1 MNRQTWRAFKV
12 LGPIGVALAALSVA
26 FLSLVPTGAHAQRA
40 MVFDGSLAK
49 GDTFVVDLGSP
60 SPVSLGTGGFVCSE
74 SSHLSPGGIVTPPP
88 QSQPVEPAGAGLTAG
103 RRDFLASPPPLPPL
117 VIDSL
122 EDDCDVVAQ
131 FAQVQAHLD
140 QLLLDAASMVAAQ
153 NACLVEIG
161 QAYCDFVAAV
171 ESIAISPESAG
182 NVQDGSQHSSSTT
195 MTFFSDCDEVPF
207 CGCIAS
213 ILHSPLPFLLDEMNR
228 ELANCEEIRD
238 RLIARKAELPAADDP
253 FNINS
258 FFDWADA
265 RLAES
270 ERLGPAMVKLQS
282 DIGGEVSTI
291 TLAAAQANC
300 DECPS
305 PFLPRSFFFPP
316 FSIEVAR
323 DDSVISSLA
332 GAFSAT
338 ASSEA
343 DLALAARYAGIAQ
356 KLPTLPTDRILYVSH
371 PTDAPGETLAI
382 GLRSS
387 SLPDDGVSPLAV
399 IIRADP
405 SSSTPMGIVDRRVVL
420 DAWRALSRT
429 VDPAATSADPAD
441 DDGDGL
447 RDAFETQT
455 GIFASFVDTG
465 TTAGLVD
472 TDADLFTDGTEA
484 LAGSD
489 PNDPTSSPLTLAA
502 AVPVLAPVGA
512 ALAALLLAR
521 AGMRRI
527 SNRRQP

>member
-1 MNRQTWRAFKV
+1 MNRQTRRAFKV
-12 LGPIGVALAALSVA
+12 LGPIGVALAALSLA

-40 MVFDGSLAK
+40 MVFEGSLAK

-60 SPVSLGTGGFVCSE
+60 SPVSLGTGGFVCPGSL
-74 SSHLSPGGIVTPPP
+74 HASPGGIVTPPP

-103 RRDFLASPPPLPPL
+103 RRDFLASRPPLPPL

-153 NACLVEIG
+153 NACLVKVG
-161 QAYCDFVAAV
+161 QTYCDFVAAV
-171 ESIAISPESAG
+171 ESITIGPELMGHAPSLNTFAHPLRSMSPISR
-182 NVQDGSQHSSSTT
+182 
-195 MTFFSDCDEVPF
+195 CDRYARE
-207 CGCIAS
+207 
-213 ILHSPLPFLLDEMNR
+213 LHIQLPTLADEMNQ
-228 ELANCEEIRD
+228 ELVNCEEISD
-238 RLIARKAELPAADDP
+238 RLIAEKAALPAADSA
-253 FNINS
+253 FNINR
-258 FFDWADA
+258 FFDRADA
-265 RLAES
+265 QLAAS
-270 ERLGPAMVKLQS
+270 EGLGPAMVKLQS
-282 DIGGEVSTI
+282 EIGEVVAAI
-291 TLAAAQANC
+291 TLAKAQADC

-305 PFLPRSFFFPP
+305 PTLPFSFFP
-316 FSIEVAR
+316 SSNIEVAR

-371 PTDAPGETLAI
+371 PTDAPGETLTI

-405 SSSTPMGIVDRRVVL
+405 SASAPLGIVDRRIVL

-429 VDPAATSADPAD
+429 VDPAATSPDPAD

-455 GIFASFVDTG
+455 GVFASFVDTG
-465 TTAGLVD
+465 TVAGLVD

-527 SNRRQP
+527 SNRRRDLT

>member
-1 MNRQTWRAFKV
+1 MNQ
-12 LGPIGVALAALSVA
+12 
-26 FLSLVPTGAHAQRA
+26 
-40 MVFDGSLAK
+40 
-49 GDTFVVDLGSP
+49 
-60 SPVSLGTGGFVCSE
+60 
-74 SSHLSPGGIVTPPP
+74 
-88 QSQPVEPAGAGLTAG
+88 
-103 RRDFLASPPPLPPL
+103 
-117 VIDSL
+117 
-122 EDDCDVVAQ
+122 
-131 FAQVQAHLD
+131 
-140 QLLLDAASMVAAQ
+140 
-153 NACLVEIG
+153 
-161 QAYCDFVAAV
+161 
-171 ESIAISPESAG
+171 
-182 NVQDGSQHSSSTT
+182 
-195 MTFFSDCDEVPF
+195 
-207 CGCIAS
+207 
-213 ILHSPLPFLLDEMNR
+213 

-238 RLIARKAELPAADDP
+238 RLIARKAELPAADHP

-258 FFDWADA
+258 FFDWADV

-282 DIGGEVSTI
+282 EIGEVVATI
-291 TLAAAQANC
+291 TLASAQADC

-305 PFLPRSFFFPP
+305 PTLPFSFFP
-316 FSIEVAR
+316 SSNIEVAR

-405 SSSTPMGIVDRRVVL
+405 SASAPLGIVDRRVVL

-429 VDPAATSADPAD
+429 VDPAATSPDPAD

-455 GIFASFVDTG
+455 GVFASFVDTG

-527 SNRRQP
+527 SNRRRD